1 MDHSEKEKEL
11 EELIREDVR
20 IHAEKA
26 FTENDLG
33 ETYLDAIKY
42 LDPNTDEQTQNNFL
56 ELCKNIFC
64 ISFTEGYVGGI
75 KNMLEII

>member
-1 MDHSEKEKEL
+1 MGHSEKKEL

-26 FTENDLG
+26 FIEDGLE

-42 LDPNTDEQTQNNFL
+42 LDPNIDEQTQNNFL

-64 ISFTEGYVGGI
+64 TSFTEGYVGGI
-75 KNMLEII
+75 KNMLEVI